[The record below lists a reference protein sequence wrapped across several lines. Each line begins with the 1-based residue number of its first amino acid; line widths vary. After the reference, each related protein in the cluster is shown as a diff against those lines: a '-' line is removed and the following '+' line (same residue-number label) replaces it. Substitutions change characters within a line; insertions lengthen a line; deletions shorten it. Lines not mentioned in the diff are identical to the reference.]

1 MFNNLFRDD
10 VAHVDNKYI
19 SHSYT
24 LDMIQKITNFM
35 NETIPDVPIIPVL
48 GNHDAFPH
56 NQFPDDPENDL
67 YQKTAEMWKNMGW
80 TEDAYTQYK
89 ENGGFYTTEIQ
100 PLMLIG
106 IIPLK
111 KSRQCKFS
119 FFVFSRIFKNQ
130 FNVKLN
136 QSLIF

>member
-10 VAHVDNKYI
+10 VAHVNNKYI

-35 NETIPDVPIIPVL
+35 NETIPGVPIIPVL

-80 TEDAYTQYK
+80 TEDAYKQYK
-89 ENGGFYTTEIQ
+89 QNGGFYTTEIQ

-106 IIPLK
+106 
-111 KSRQCKFS
+111 
-119 FFVFSRIFKNQ
+119 
-130 FNVKLN
+130 KLGCRLLFESASGN
-136 QSLIF
+136 